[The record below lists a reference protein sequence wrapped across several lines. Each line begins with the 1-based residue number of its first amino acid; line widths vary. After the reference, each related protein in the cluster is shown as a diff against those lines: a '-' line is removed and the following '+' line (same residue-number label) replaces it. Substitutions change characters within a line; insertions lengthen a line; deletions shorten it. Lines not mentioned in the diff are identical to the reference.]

1 MEHPESHIPKW
12 AEGFLSW
19 YCRPELLEEI
29 QGDLYE
35 LFDKRA
41 KKKSV
46 RFARRRFIWDVF
58 RSLRL
63 STIRF
68 FSLNHLP
75 AMYKSYFK
83 LALRN
88 FWKEKL
94 QSSIHIFGLTLGLTF
109 GLLMLLWVQDEV
121 EIDKFHEDSSR
132 VYQVFYQNQQIETP
146 FLSHSVSYPTG
157 TRLQEEVP
165 GVEAA
170 ALMEHE
176 DDFSVEVGDKIFKER
191 GRWGHFDVFKI
202 FSFPILEGS
211 LETSEAD
218 LASVIIS
225 DELAE
230 KYFGKLWQGNA
241 VGKTV
246 GMQEETFVIKAVFE
260 KIPEQSS
267 IQFDLLA
274 NMEFRVNQHSWID
287 HWGNRMFRGYVKT
300 KALTSTSQ
308 AEDQITQIYRKENP
322 DDRNGATTE
331 IQFLPFKDRYLWG
344 RYENGEIVGGRIEY
358 VRIFLLVGIFLIL
371 IACIN
376 FINLSTAR
384 ASSRAREV
392 GVRKTIGA
400 KKNHLVSQFLVETSL
415 YTLGATCLS
424 ILLSYLLLPEVNTIT
439 GKEISIPLQSP
450 LFWGGVG
457 MMVLMLTFLAGLY
470 PAYILSGFKPA
481 LAVKGG
487 FRAQK
492 KGKVLRSGLVVT
504 QFVLSGLL
512 IISTLTVKKQLDY
525 IQFANLGLDRDNMV
539 YMDMSGPMYER
550 YDALKTNLLQYPE
563 IAHVL
568 QTSHAPINIRLSTG
582 DYTWPGKG
590 PDEFHSITMFWTEV
604 EFAEAFDVAIEEG
617 RFFQADIPSDSQ
629 AVVINEAAAEVMG
642 LENPIGTMISR
653 NEGDNRPI
661 IGVMK
666 NFHMQSLHE
675 TIKPMVIELNE
686 GNKWSLFV
694 HLEKGKTKEGL
705 ATLEKV
711 WGEVI
716 PDYPLDYEFLDQTY
730 GEMYKSELTVGKL
743 SYYFTAIAILIS
755 CLGLLGLST
764 FIARQ
769 KTKEIGIRKILGA
782 SMLDIVRFL
791 SRDFVLLVMVAILIA
806 SPIAWYALENWLGK
820 FTYKVEI
827 DMWIFAYALII
838 SLLVSILTMSVQSVR
853 AASQDPVKALRY
865 E

>member
-1 MEHPESHIPKW
+1 MEHPESHIPRW
-12 AEGFLSW
+12 AERFLAW
-19 YCRPELLEEI
+19 YCRPEILEEI

-35 LFDKRA
+35 LYDKRIQ
-41 KKKSV
+41 KKGY
-46 RFARRRFIWDVF
+46 RFAKRRFIWDVI
-58 RSLRL
+58 RSFRL

-68 FSLNHLP
+68 FSLNHIP

-94 QSSIHIFGLTLGLTF
+94 QSSIHVFGLTLGLTF

-121 EIDKFHEDSSR
+121 GVDKFHEDSGQI
-132 VYQVFYQNQQIETP
+132 YQIFYQNQEIENS
-146 FLSHSVSYPTG
+146 FLSRSVSYPTG
-157 TRLQEEVP
+157 IRLQEEVA

-170 ALMEHE
+170 ALIEIE
-176 DDFSVEVGDKIFKER
+176 DDFSVKVGDKVFKER
-191 GRWGHFDVFKI
+191 GRWGHFDLFKI

-211 LETSEAD
+211 LATSEAD

-230 KYFGKLWQGNA
+230 KYFGKLWQGST

-246 GMQEETFVIKAVFE
+246 EMQEEEFVIKAVFQ
-260 KIPEQSS
+260 KIPDQSS
-267 IQFDLLA
+267 IQFDLLI
-274 NMEFRVNQHSWID
+274 NLEFRVNKRAWID
-287 HWGNRMFRGYVKT
+287 SWGNSMFRGYVKT
-300 KALTSTSQ
+300 QALTSPSQ
-308 AEDQITQIYRKENP
+308 VEEQITQIYRKENP
-322 DDRNGATTE
+322 DARDVATTE
-331 IQFLPFKDRYLWG
+331 IQFLPFEDRYLWG
-344 RYENGEIVGGRIEY
+344 RYEDGKIAGGRIEY
-358 VRIFLLVGIFLIL
+358 VKIFLIVGIFLIL

-400 KKNHLVSQFLVETSL
+400 RKNNLVSQFLVETSL
-415 YTLGATCLS
+415 YTVGASCLS
-424 ILLSYLLLPEVNTIT
+424 IILTYLLLPELNMIT
-439 GKEISIPLQSP
+439 GKEISIPFQSS
-450 LFWGGVG
+450 LFWVGMG
-457 MMVLMLTFLAGLY
+457 MMVVMLTFLAGLY

-487 FRAQK
+487 FQAQK
-492 KGKVLRSGLVVT
+492 KGKMLRSGLVIT

-525 IQFANLGLDRDNMV
+525 IRYSNLGLDRDNMV
-539 YMDMSGPMYER
+539 YMNMSGPMFDR
-550 YDALKTNLLQYPE
+550 YDALKTRLLQYPE

-582 DYTWPGKG
+582 DFTWPGKG
-590 PDEFHSITMFWTEV
+590 PDESQSITLFWTEV
-604 EFAEAFDVAIEEG
+604 EFAKAFDVTVKEG

-629 AVVINEAAAEVMG
+629 AFVINEAAANVMR
-642 LENPIGTMISR
+642 LENPVGTIISR
-653 NEGDNRPI
+653 DEGDKWPI
-661 IGVMK
+661 IGVVK
-666 NFHMQSLHE
+666 DFHMQSLHS
-675 TIKPMVIELNE
+675 TIRPMVIELNE

-694 HLEKGKTKEGL
+694 HLEKGKTQEGL

-716 PDYPLDYEFLDQTY
+716 PDYPLDYEFLDETY
-730 GEMYKSELTVGKL
+730 AEMYKSELTVGKL
-743 SYYFTAIAILIS
+743 SYYFTAIAIIIS

-764 FIARQ
+764 FIAKQ

-782 SMLDIVRFL
+782 TILDIVRFL

-806 SPIAWYALENWLGK
+806 SPIAWYVLENWLGK

-827 DMWIFAYALII
+827 DVWIFVYALIL
-838 SLLVSILTMSVQSVR
+838 SLLVSILTMSVQSYK